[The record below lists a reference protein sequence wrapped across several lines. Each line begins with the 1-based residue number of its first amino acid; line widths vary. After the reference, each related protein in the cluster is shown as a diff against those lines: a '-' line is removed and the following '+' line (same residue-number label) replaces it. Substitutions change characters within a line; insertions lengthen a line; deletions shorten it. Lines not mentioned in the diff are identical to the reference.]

1 MPARIIIADDY
12 ADNRELLR
20 LMLSA
25 AGYEILEAKDGLE
38 CLRIVKAETPDLVL
52 IDLSMPA
59 LDGWGVLRELRADER
74 TRAIP
79 CVAFTALAEM
89 DQERA
94 REKGFDA
101 YIAKPFNGKDL
112 LETVQRLLAPEGPT
126 RDDLDHQAGSNG
138 H

>member
-74 TRAIP
+74 TRSIP

-112 LETVQRLLAPEGPT
+112 LETVQRLLAPEGST
-126 RDDLDHQAGSNG
+126 RDDLEHQAGSNG

>member
-25 AGYEILEAKDGLE
+25 VGYEIIEAKDGLE
-38 CLRIVKAETPDLVL
+38 CLRIVKAERPDLIL

-89 DQERA
+89 DHERA

-112 LETVQRLLAPEGPT
+112 LETVRRLLAPEGKK

>member
-59 LDGWGVLRELRADER
+59 LDGWDVLRELRADER

-94 REKGFDA
+94 RAKGFDA

-112 LETVQRLLAPEGPT
+112 LETVQRLLAPEGAT
-126 RDDLDHQAGSNG
+126 RDDLEHQAGSNG